1 VKKLLNTLFVTL
13 QGASVVK
20 EGENVLVREG
30 DEIRLRVPV
39 HGLGGLVTFG
49 QIWCS
54 PQLLFLCAERGVG
67 VSFLSENGRFLAR
80 IAGPVCGNVLLRRQ
94 QYRWADDQEKSAAI
108 TRDMLTGKLANARQ
122 VLLRAR
128 RDHGDKDGAP
138 ALDQAAERLADCLTR
153 LPITQGLDE
162 LRGIEGEAGNVYF
175 GAFDALITSKE
186 TAFRFTT
193 RNRRPPLDPVNCL
206 LSFLYT
212 LLAHDARSALEG
224 VGLDPSVGFLHR
236 DRPGRASLAL
246 DLMEELR
253 PVLADRVALSLINLG
268 QLRSR
273 DFRTEESGAVLL
285 SDDARKQVLVAYQK
299 RKQEEIMHPFLKERV
314 EVGLLCHVQA
324 LLLARHIRGDL
335 DGYPAFLWR

>member
-1 VKKLLNTLFVTL
+1 MKKLLNTLFVTL

-20 EGENVLVREG
+20 EGENVVVREA
-30 DEIRLRVPV
+30 DEVRLRVPV

-49 QIWCS
+49 QVWCS

-80 IAGPVCGNVLLRRQ
+80 IAGPACGNVLLRRE
-94 QYRWADDQEKSAAI
+94 QYRWADDPQRSANIA
-108 TRDMLTGKLANARQ
+108 RDMLTGKLANGRQ

-128 RDHGDKDGAP
+128 RDHGDKGAAP

-153 LPITQGLDE
+153 LPLANGLDE
-162 LRGIEGEAGNVYF
+162 LRGIEGEGANAYF
-175 GAFDALITSKE
+175 ATFDALITAQDQ
-186 TAFRFTT
+186 AFRFTG

-236 DRPGRASLAL
+236 DRPGRSSLAL

-253 PVLADRVALSLINLG
+253 PVLADRVALSLLNLG
-268 QLRSR
+268 QLRPR

-299 RKQEEIMHPFLKERV
+299 RKQEEILHPFLKERV
-314 EVGLLCHVQA
+314 ALGLLCHVQG

>member
-1 VKKLLNTLFVTL
+1 MKKLLNTLFVTR

-30 DEIRLRVPV
+30 EQILLRVPV

-49 QIWCS
+49 QVWCS

-67 VSFLSENGRFLAR
+67 VSFLSENGRFLGR
-80 IAGPVCGNVLLRRQ
+80 VSGPVCGNVLLRRQ
-94 QYRWADDQEKSAAI
+94 QYRWADAPERCASIA
-108 TRDMLTGKLANARQ
+108 RDMLTGKLANARQ

-128 RDHGDKDGAP
+128 RDHADKVDTGMLEQGA
-138 ALDQAAERLADCLTR
+138 QRLADCLSR
-153 LPITQGLDE
+153 LAVAASPEE
-162 LRGIEGEAGNVYF
+162 LRGIEGEAANVYF
-175 GAFDALITSKE
+175 SAFEALITAQDE
-186 TAFRFTT
+186 AFRFAG
-193 RNRRPPLDPVNCL
+193 RSRRPPLDPVNCL

-212 LLAHDARSALEG
+212 LLAHDACSALEG
-224 VGLDPSVGFLHR
+224 VGLDPAVGFLHR

-253 PVLADRVALSLINLG
+253 PVLADRVALSLMNLG
-268 QLRSR
+268 QLRGR
-273 DFRTEESGAVLL
+273 DFRREESGAVRL

-299 RKQEEIMHPFLKERV
+299 RKQEEILHPFLRERV
-314 EVGLLCHVQA
+314 EIGLLCHVQA
-324 LLLARHIRGDL
+324 LLLARHVRGDL

>member
-1 VKKLLNTLFVTL
+1 MKKLLNTLFVTL
-13 QGASVVK
+13 QGSSVVK
-20 EGENVLVREG
+20 EGENVVVRGG
-30 DEIRLRVPV
+30 DEVRLRVPV

-49 QIWCS
+49 QVWCS

-67 VSFLSENGRFLAR
+67 VSFLSMNGRFLAR
-80 IAGPVCGNVLLRRQ
+80 VAGPVCGNVLLRRT
-94 QYRWADDQEKSAAI
+94 QYRWADDPERSASIA
-108 TRDMLTGKLANARQ
+108 RDMITGKLANARQ

-128 RDHGDKDGAP
+128 RDHGEKTDAS
-138 ALDQAAERLADCLTR
+138 ALEQAALRLEDCIRR
-153 LPITQGLDE
+153 LPGAGGLDE

-175 GAFDALITSKE
+175 GAFDALITSQE
-186 TAFRFTT
+186 PVFRFTS
-193 RNRRPPLDPVNCL
+193 RSRRPPLDPVNCL

-224 VGLDPSVGFLHR
+224 VGLDPAVGFLHR
-236 DRPGRASLAL
+236 DRPGRSSLAL

-268 QLRSR
+268 QVRAR

-285 SDDARKQVLVAYQK
+285 TDDARKQLLVAYQK
-299 RKQEEIMHPFLKERV
+299 RKQEEILHPYLKERV